1 MQFLAQLAVT
11 GLQQDIVGPM
21 QQQEQS
27 STAFNLQG
35 APTDRMSAAW
45 QAGTA
50 LQVSA
55 CPTHAADHFWWT
67 DDPFETATDFF
78 QPNEF
83 APHCLPC
90 HWTPDLK
97 QQAVGDGEKYQPFT
111 PYTGCPC
118 TVEHI
123 CRHDTRKLYKE
134 ACDGP
139 LDHLPFRSDTICLRQ
154 LHTSPVL
161 QVCFGF
167 DAGCSLPLCMAELT
181 QAQVFLV

>member
-1 MQFLAQLAVT
+1 MTQLAVT
-11 GLQQDIVGPM
+11 NIPTRYCWTHA
-21 QQQEQS
+21 
-27 STAFNLQG
+27 TAGIIMSCLLRNPQG
-35 APTDRMSAAW
+35 APKCLQLGR
-45 QAGTA
+45 QA
-50 LQVSA
+50 QVFHVSA
-55 CPTHAADHFWWT
+55 HLTHAADHFWWT
-67 DDPFETATDFF
+67 DDPLETATDFF
-78 QPNEF
+78 QPNEY

-90 HWTPDLK
+90 HWTPDHE